1 MSRADNSTMRL
12 YHGSPALFDKFDRKF
27 IGSNTELSK
36 LGHGFYAARKKGD
49 AEDYVNPY
57 LYVIDVPADNGDNYF
72 PWTNKINRRVFQRI
86 TDVLANYGYNRS
98 YFARDYFCWER
109 EDGDRI
115 SYVLIEESCGEM
127 YQAIA
132 KHIDAQFAVQV
143 LQEAGYIGTRRGI
156 RSYTYRDYAIFD
168 PDDITIVERYKAT
181 EAIKYRG
188 VFGCRKLKY
197 EKI

>member
-1 MSRADNSTMRL
+1 MSRTDNSTMRL

-36 LGHGFYAARKKGD
+36 LGHGFYAARKKED

-57 LYVIDVPADNGDNYF
+57 LYVIDVPADDGDNYF
-72 PWTNKINRRVFQRI
+72 PWTNRANRRVFQRI
-86 TDVLANYGYNRS
+86 SDVLANYGYSHS
-98 YFARDYFCWER
+98 YFARDFFTWRR

-115 SYVLIEESCGEM
+115 SYVPMEESCGEM

-143 LQEAGYIGTRRGI
+143 LQEAGYIGTRRGT
-156 RSYTYRDYAIFD
+156 RSYTYRDYAIFS
-168 PDDITIVERYKAT
+168 PDDITIIERYKAT
-181 EAIKYRG
+181 EVVDYHRVYG
-188 VFGCRKLKY
+188 RRTLKY